1 MKNILRHTCY
11 VSIPFGKKNDPAT
24 GRTID
29 FDQIYSTVIRPAVE
43 EAGLECLRADEL
55 RSSGILQRAV
65 IEAVLRSDV
74 MIADLSTTNA
84 DVFYELGL
92 RHAVR
97 RSRTIII
104 GSNESR
110 LPFNVSYL
118 RVLLYQVG
126 DAGVLDAENSDLL
139 RSQLR
144 ELLGPGFER
153 TVVDSPVFQFYP
165 DLLVR
170 MPFESAADQ
179 TTQFRT
185 ISQDEEDEREK
196 FDSLLGR
203 LRAAMELKSQEER
216 IEALRRI
223 EPEILAA
230 DDPSAT
236 LQIELLRSYRDSSS
250 WQNMIRLFESFPMK
264 IQQMPV
270 VVQQTA
276 LALNRMGDR
285 DRALSMLNDLVN
297 QKGGDSETYGLLG
310 RIYKDR
316 FAESNEEKDLDQ
328 AIDAYRK
335 GFEADKSD
343 YYPGVNLV
351 TLLNTK
357 GDKASRDEMHQVLPV
372 LRDII
377 DQRMSEGPSGYW
389 EIATGLELAALARDW
404 SSAKRYAA
412 EARSRAAAPWM
423 IESTSRNLQLIAD
436 NLEMTESREELQS
449 VIGKLARP
457 SERGGT
463 L

>member
-1 MKNILRHTCY
+1 
-11 VSIPFGKKNDPAT
+11 
-24 GRTID
+24 
-29 FDQIYSTVIRPAVE
+29 
-43 EAGLECLRADEL
+43 
-55 RSSGILQRAV
+55 
-65 IEAVLRSDV
+65 
-74 MIADLSTTNA
+74 
-84 DVFYELGL
+84 
-92 RHAVR
+92 
-97 RSRTIII
+97 
-104 GSNESR
+104 
-110 LPFNVSYL
+110 
-118 RVLLYQVG
+118 VG
-126 DAGVLDAENSDLL
+126 DAGVLDAANSDLL

-185 ISQDEEDEREK
+185 ISQDEEDQREK

-203 LRAAMELKSQEER
+203 LRAAMELKTQEER
-216 IEALRRI
+216 IEVLRRI

-250 WQNMIRLFESFPMK
+250 WDNMIRLFESFPTK

>member
-1 MKNILRHTCY
+1 
-11 VSIPFGKKNDPAT
+11 
-24 GRTID
+24 
-29 FDQIYSTVIRPAVE
+29 
-43 EAGLECLRADEL
+43 
-55 RSSGILQRAV
+55 
-65 IEAVLRSDV
+65 
-74 MIADLSTTNA
+74 
-84 DVFYELGL
+84 
-92 RHAVR
+92 
-97 RSRTIII
+97 
-104 GSNESR
+104 
-110 LPFNVSYL
+110 
-118 RVLLYQVG
+118 
-126 DAGVLDAENSDLL
+126 
-139 RSQLR
+139 
-144 ELLGPGFER
+144 
-153 TVVDSPVFQFYP
+153 
-165 DLLVR
+165 
-170 MPFESAADQ
+170 
-179 TTQFRT
+179 
-185 ISQDEEDEREK
+185 
-196 FDSLLGR
+196 
-203 LRAAMELKSQEER
+203 
-216 IEALRRI
+216 
-223 EPEILAA
+223 
-230 DDPSAT
+230 
-236 LQIELLRSYRDSSS
+236 
-250 WQNMIRLFESFPMK
+250 
-264 IQQMPV
+264 
-270 VVQQTA
+270 
-276 LALNRMGDR
+276 MGDR
-285 DRALSMLNDLVN
+285 NRALSMLNDLVN

-357 GDKASRDEMHQVLPV
+357 GDKASRDEMDQVLPV

-404 SSAKRYAA
+404 SSAERYAA